1 MAWQIKLA
9 GTYFVNLFPT
19 GPFLKIRQSQ
29 TGVTVKN
36 NYKTTFRLAMNLYH
50 CWFLFSALHTRKNV
64 LVLKNIQIVVQ
75 INQMQMLMIDR
86 KLEESD

>member
-1 MAWQIKLA
+1 MCSLVFICMAWQIKLA

-36 NYKTTFRLAMNLYH
+36 NY
-50 CWFLFSALHTRKNV
+50 
-64 LVLKNIQIVVQ
+64 
-75 INQMQMLMIDR
+75 D
-86 KLEESD
+86 